1 MNITFCGTAAGALTP
16 PRAATSI
23 LLQRD
28 ADAFLL
34 DCGPGSLWRIIESGV
49 PLRRIHSV
57 LLSHL
62 HMDHVQGFP
71 ELLAHMVFPNGAL
84 PSVQGPAGTATYIA
98 RAASLTQLV
107 SRLPGVYAYDTP
119 LEVPVIE
126 VNDGDERE
134 LLGLHI
140 RSVVVPHTPELV
152 CLARRI
158 EYGDRSLVFSGD
170 TTPAP
175 EIMVPLAQAANVLI
189 HECYSAE
196 GIDDWV
202 EGMRPQVAQNIRAAF
217 AATHSE
223 LTRVCDIAREAGVQ
237 KLVLTHLNPGEKADR
252 LLATAEHLF
261 PGEVT
266 IAEDGLAFAV

>member
-23 LLQRD
+23 LLRRD
-28 ADAFLL
+28 DDAILL

-49 PLRRIHSV
+49 SFRRINSV
-57 LLSHL
+57 LISHL

-71 ELLAHMVFPNGAL
+71 ELLAHMVFPNGAI

-98 RAASLTQLV
+98 RAANLTQLV
-107 SRLPGVYAYDTP
+107 SRLPGVPAYDTP
-119 LEVPVIE
+119 LEVPVLE
-126 VNDGDERE
+126 VADGDERE
-134 LLGLHI
+134 LLGIAI
-140 RSVVVPHTPELV
+140 RSVVVPHSPELV

-158 EYGDRSLVFSGD
+158 EYQGRSLVFSGD
-170 TTPAP
+170 TTPEP
-175 EIMVPLAQAANVLI
+175 EIMVPLARGADILI

-196 GIDDWV
+196 GIEDWV
-202 EGMRPQVAQNIRAAF
+202 EGMRPNVAHNIRAAF

-223 LTRVCDIAREAGVQ
+223 LTRVCAIAKEAGVR

-252 LLATAEHLF
+252 LLATAERLF
-261 PGEVT
+261 PGET
-266 IAEDGLAFAV
+266 AIAEDGLGMSV

>member
-23 LLQRD
+23 LLERD
-28 ADAFLL
+28 NDAFLL

-49 PLRRIHSV
+49 SLRRINAV
-57 LLSHL
+57 LISHL

-71 ELLAHMVFPNGAL
+71 ELLAHMVFPNGVI

-107 SRLPGVYAYDTP
+107 SRLPRVPTYDTP
-119 LEVPVIE
+119 LEVPVLE
-126 VNDGDERE
+126 VADGDERE
-134 LLGLHI
+134 LMGLEI
-140 RSVVVPHTPELV
+140 RSVVVPHSPDLV

-158 EYGDRSLVFSGD
+158 RYEGRSLVFSGD
-170 TTPAP
+170 TTPSP
-175 EIMVPLAQAANVLI
+175 EIMVPLAEGADVLI
-189 HECYSAE
+189 HECYSPE
-196 GIDDWV
+196 GIEDWV
-202 EGMRPQVAQNIRAAF
+202 EGMRPNVQQAIRAAF

-223 LTRVCDIAREAGVQ
+223 LSRVCAIATEAGVR

-252 LLATAEHLF
+252 LLATAGRLF
-261 PGEVT
+261 PGEIA
-266 IAEDGLAFAV
+266 IAEDGLRMSV